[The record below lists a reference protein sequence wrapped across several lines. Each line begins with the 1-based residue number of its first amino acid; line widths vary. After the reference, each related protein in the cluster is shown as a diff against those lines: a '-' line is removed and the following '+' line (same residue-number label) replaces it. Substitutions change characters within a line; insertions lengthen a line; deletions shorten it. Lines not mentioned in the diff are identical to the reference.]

1 MVTRIYVSNLI
12 KQILTLYDHSNFLS
26 FFPFFFPVSAKKEKN
41 LDFINFHFVF
51 SISSLFPSQIPPIPT
66 PFPRVPTLSPR
77 IPTLIPRI
85 PIPDMPTLPISAGD
99 SHFGNFD
106 LSPAQFLDIQTKV
119 LILFSYS
126 FLFIYSLFKFD
137 MYLTSNFTIKANQ
150 GRLSKL
156 DICTCPWN
164 SPHFESIQN
173 VPETLW
179 TTSES
184 PVARPIHDLC
194 PGGKQTN
201 KVYIQIYEHRDMNK
215 ICNSK

>member
-1 MVTRIYVSNLI
+1 
-12 KQILTLYDHSNFLS
+12 
-26 FFPFFFPVSAKKEKN
+26 
-41 LDFINFHFVF
+41 
-51 SISSLFPSQIPPIPT
+51 
-66 PFPRVPTLSPR
+66 
-77 IPTLIPRI
+77 
-85 PIPDMPTLPISAGD
+85 MPTLPIFAGD
-99 SHFGNFD
+99 SRFGNYD

-126 FLFIYSLFKFD
+126 FLFTYSLFKFD

-156 DICTCPWN
+156 DRCTCPWN
-164 SPHFESIQN
+164 SPHFEPTQN

-184 PVARPIHDLC
+184 PVGRPIHDLC

-201 KVYIQIYEHRDMNK
+201 KVYIQINEHRDMNK